1 MGGGA
6 QLFQGS
12 QLRHPDTDAS
22 FQMAGILTS
31 RMFALGIGAL
41 GGGSSFPTLTVG
53 IPTLS
58 SSFTSCPGCF
68 PKLGTCSMSLLPVLY
83 PSVTPFPAC
92 TFPPWCLQER
102 LFQRSPVAHSRCSCF
117 QTRSICIVIVQSPLF
132 LNRPCASGVSQE
144 QKSLAPAS
152 RHPDSVCW

>member
-31 RMFALGIGAL
+31 RVFALGIGAL

-102 LFQRSPVAHSRCSCF
+102 LCSKGAQLLTADAPVFRH
-117 QTRSICIVIVQSPLF
+117 
-132 LNRPCASGVSQE
+132 
-144 QKSLAPAS
+144 APSALS
-152 RHPDSVCW
+152 